1 MVLGE
6 RLKKLRN
13 QKGLTLSALAEAS
26 ALTKGFISQLEA
38 GQTSPSL
45 ASLKRL
51 ATALGTTASAL
62 LADPGDEVE
71 PLVVPHRIYSGGHG
85 YNEHALLK
93 LVERVGSATYY
104 IATLD
109 ANSRLVFSGGSAD
122 STKGL
127 VTVRRGTVRVR
138 QSGIDLTLSEGDI
151 GAWNA
156 ASPNMIEVAFAHHA
170 EVLLCLPSASTAPRL
185 ESDAPGV
192 LASRTIPVAVLDGP
206 FRLVAMRAARA
217 TVGSR

>member
-6 RLKKLRN
+6 RVKKLRN
-13 QKGLTLSALAEAS
+13 QKGLTLRALAEAS

-62 LADPGDEVE
+62 IAEPGDDVE
-71 PLVVPHRIYSGGHG
+71 PVVVPHRIYSGSHG
-85 YNEHALLK
+85 YNEDARLK
-93 LVERVGSATYY
+93 LVGRVGSATYY
-104 IATLD
+104 VATLD
-109 ANSRLVFSGGSAD
+109 VDSRLVFSGGSAD
-122 STKGL
+122 GTKGL
-127 VTVRRGTVRVR
+127 ATVRRGTVRVR
-138 QSGIDLTLSEGDI
+138 QSGIDLNLSEGEI
-151 GAWNA
+151 GVWNA
-156 ASPNMIEVAFAHHA
+156 ASPYMIEVAFAHHA
-170 EVLLCLPSASTAPRL
+170 EVLFCLSSASTAPRL
-185 ESDAPGV
+185 ETGAPGV
-192 LASRTIPVAVLDGP
+192 LAARKIPAAVFDGP